1 MKNIKIL
8 ITGSAGYIGSCLSA
22 YLNKRFTVYNLDKK
36 KTNQKKFFKINLK
49 NKEKLNLLLKKIKP
63 QIIIHLAG
71 ESLVDPKKKNH
82 LYIENNIKSTNNL
95 LECMKLNNLD
105 KIIFSSTAAVYKDTN
120 KSISEKSKIKSK
132 SNYGKSKIK
141 CEKNIIKSN
150 LNYIIFRFFN
160 VCSCLTDPLIGENHK
175 PETHLIPLATKKSL
189 LNKTLYINGNN
200 YSTKD
205 GTCIRDYIHI
215 KDICSF
221 INKSIKHLLNIDK
234 SFIFNLGS
242 GKSYS
247 ILDIV
252 KEINKFHK
260 LKYKFTK
267 KRKGDPASLTAN
279 IKKVS
284 KILKWKPFNSKIN
297 RIIKDQF
304 LFLHSIKKI
313 QY

>member
-22 YLNKRFTVYNLDKK
+22 YLNNKFMVYNLDKK
-36 KTNQKKFFKINLK
+36 KTSQKKFFKINLK
-49 NKEKLNLLLKKIKP
+49 NKEKVNLLLKKIKP
-63 QIIIHLAG
+63 HLIIHLAG
-71 ESLVDPKKKNH
+71 ESLVDPKKKNY
-82 LYIENNIKSTNNL
+82 LYIENNIKCTNNL
-95 LECMKLNNLD
+95 LECMRLNNLN
-105 KIIFSSTAAVYKDTN
+105 KIIFSSTAAVYKEKN
-120 KSISEKSKIKSK
+120 KSISEKSTINPK

-141 CEKNIIKSN
+141 CEENIIKSKVN
-150 LNYIIFRFFN
+150 FIIFRFFN
-160 VCSCLTDPLIGENHK
+160 VCSCLTNPLIGENHK

-189 LNKTLYINGNN
+189 LKKTLSINGNN
-200 YSTKD
+200 YKTKD

-221 INKSIKHLLNIDK
+221 IYKSIKYLLKNDK

-252 KEINKFHK
+252 KEINKFYT

-267 KRKGDPASLTAN
+267 NRKGDPASLTAN

-284 KILKWKPFNSKIN
+284 KILKWKPFNSNIN

-304 LFLHSIKKI
+304 LFLTSIKKS
-313 QY
+313 